1 MRRFEQVAA
10 GVRVGERSDAKTVRG
25 VQLAEQEL
33 AAGIPH
39 PVELQQTGSWEQ
51 CLEGGP
57 IWDEMH
63 RMCILPRLKRRY
75 FLTYLN
81 ITLPDHDLRRVSI
94 LDQLLQSLRVDVM
107 EGHMGLPTL

>member
-51 CLEGGP
+51 RLEG
-57 IWDEMH
+57 DERH
-63 RMCILPRLKRRY
+63 PMCILPCWPVWKADI
-75 FLTYLN
+75 F
-81 ITLPDHDLRRVSI
+81 
-94 LDQLLQSLRVDVM
+94 
-107 EGHMGLPTL
+107 

>member
-10 GVRVGERSDAKTVRG
+10 GVRVGERSDAKAVRG

-51 CLEGGP
+51 CLEGGQ
-57 IWDEMH
+57 IWDEIH
-63 RMCILPRLKRRY
+63 RMCILPCWPVLKADI
-75 FLTYLN
+75 F
-81 ITLPDHDLRRVSI
+81 
-94 LDQLLQSLRVDVM
+94 
-107 EGHMGLPTL
+107 